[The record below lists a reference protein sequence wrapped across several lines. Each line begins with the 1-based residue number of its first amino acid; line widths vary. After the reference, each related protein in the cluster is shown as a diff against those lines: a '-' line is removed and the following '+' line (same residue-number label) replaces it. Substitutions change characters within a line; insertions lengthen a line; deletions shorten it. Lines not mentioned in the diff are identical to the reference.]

1 MDTLHASTVH
11 RVRIAFGV
19 LALAGS
25 LAADSARAAA
35 HAGAGRSAA
44 GVREYSIEQF
54 LSTTGLRG
62 ASFSHD
68 ESRILFSSN
77 ASGIWN
83 AYTMPTVGG
92 EPVPVTR
99 STTDNNYAVSYFP
112 ADDRILYTRDRG
124 G

>member
-1 MDTLHASTVH
+1 
-11 RVRIAFGV
+11 
-19 LALAGS
+19 
-25 LAADSARAAA
+25 
-35 HAGAGRSAA
+35 
-44 GVREYSIEQF
+44 SIEQF

-124 G
+124 GDENNHLYVRELDGNERDLTPGEKLKAQF